1 MLGVGKRRIARF
13 LEQAQGADG
22 SPSFFGAVIVKG
34 RFCD

>member
-13 LEQAQGADG
+13 LAQRADG